1 MQEKTLRN
9 FDMQAK
15 SGPCIGPTRFLERW
29 RCAEAFG
36 LNPPVE
42 VLAVIL
48 AEELRD
54 GIGVGS
60 DSGRDSRRA
69 YLESLL
75 GIWG

>member
-1 MQEKTLRN
+1 MQEKILRN

-15 SGPCIGPTRFLERW
+15 YGPCIGPTRLERW
-29 RCAEAFG
+29 RGAEAFG
-36 LNPPVE
+36 LNPPPVE

-60 DSGRDSRRA
+60 DSGRDSRRV

-75 GIWG
+75 DIWG

>member
-1 MQEKTLRN
+1 MQEKILGN

-15 SGPCIGPTRFLERW
+15 YGPCIGPTCLERW
-29 RCAEAFG
+29 RSGAEAFG

-54 GIGVGS
+54 RIGVGS

-69 YLESLL
+69 YLENLL
-75 GIWG
+75 DIWG

>member
-1 MQEKTLRN
+1 
-9 FDMQAK
+9 MQAK
-15 SGPCIGPTRFLERW
+15 YGPCIGPTRFLERW
-29 RCAEAFG
+29 KTAEAFG

-48 AEELRD
+48 AEEVRG

-75 GIWG
+75 DV